1 MPLLFSYGTLQQ
13 ANVQLATF
21 GRLLVGLEDWLLEFE
36 RSMQRIHDPAVVA
49 TSGKT
54 HHPIVKFTGDVADRV
69 AGTVFE
75 ITETELAMADKY
87 EVKEYA
93 RVSAHLASG
102 KKAWVYVD
110 ARHARPPGEV
120 TA

>member
-21 GRLLVGLEDWLLEFE
+21 GRLLAGSQDLLLAFQQ
-36 RSMQRIHDPAVVA
+36 SMMKIDDPGVVA

-54 HHPIVKFTGDVADRV
+54 HHPMATFTGNDADRV

-75 ITETELAMADKY
+75 ISDSELAMADRY
-87 EVKEYA
+87 EVKAYA
-93 RVSAHLASG
+93 RVNARLASG
-102 KKAWVYVD
+102 REAWVYVD
-110 ARHARPPGEV
+110 ARG
-120 TA
+120 